1 MIASVHLLEDFFRAN
16 VPSVQT
22 LLLAGPPAL
31 LWAAF
36 CLHLAGRMKA
46 LHGWKTG
53 YTRKLFHFLIFGTV
67 VAAHR
72 IWGLPGVCLF
82 GGMTT
87 LVLAFALWRGAGHP
101 WYEAL
106 AREKDAPR
114 RTHYVVVPYAAT
126 LLGGLAA
133 NIFFPD
139 TAVFGYL
146 VTGLGDAVA
155 EPVGTRFG
163 RRLYRVPAMTG
174 VHAVRS
180 LEGSAAVFLAS
191 ALSLTMA
198 EIPSDAYKG
207 AFVSFFGP
215 QPIYLIFV
223 VLLTSLGTWG
233 LPQMIGKFY
242 AIKNEG
248 AIQKGTII
256 STVFA
261 IIVAGGC
268 YFLGGFGRLFQTQQQ
283 VDKNGFDAIIPAML
297 SHLPDILIAIVLILV

>member
-1 MIASVHLLEDFFRAN
+1 MRDALRRELSSTRVGIMQFRESAMIASVHLLEDFFRAN

-36 CLHLAGRMKA
+36 CLHLAGHMKA
-46 LHGWKTG
+46 SCGWKTG
-53 YTRKLFHFLIFGTV
+53 YTRKIFHFLIFGTV
-67 VAAHR
+67 VAVHR

-82 GGMTT
+82 GGMTS
-87 LVLAFALWRGAGHP
+87 LVLAFALWRGLGHP

-126 LLGGLAA
+126 LLGGLAV

-191 ALSLTMA
+191 ALSLTA
-198 EIPSDAYKG
+198 WLGFSPG
-207 AFVSFFGP
+207 FSFSS
-215 QPIYLIFV
+215 YCWSVLAVALAATV
-223 VLLTSLGTWG
+223 VEALSPHGWDNFTLQVVPAWLG
-233 LPQMIGKFY
+233 
-242 AIKNEG
+242 
-248 AIQKGTII
+248 
-256 STVFA
+256 SV
-261 IIVAGGC
+261 
-268 YFLGGFGRLFQTQQQ
+268 LF
-283 VDKNGFDAIIPAML
+283 
-297 SHLPDILIAIVLILV
+297 